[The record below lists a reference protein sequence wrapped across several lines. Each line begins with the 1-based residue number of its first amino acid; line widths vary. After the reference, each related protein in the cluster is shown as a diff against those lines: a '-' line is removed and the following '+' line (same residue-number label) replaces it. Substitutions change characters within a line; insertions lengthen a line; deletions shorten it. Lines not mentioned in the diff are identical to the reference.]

1 MAWANAGN
9 LQVTWGSVS
18 GKPSTFTPSSHTHAA
33 GDVTSGTLPLARG
46 GTGATSAASARESL
60 SVPSR
65 RGTVSAVSV
74 GGEDSSGQYV
84 QVDVTTNAGKR
95 RSLYC
100 KDNGF
105 GLWNFNES
113 KDSWTIPVTAK
124 ARGLEAYPVG
134 AVYMSFVSTSPAS
147 LFGGSW
153 SQISN
158 RFIYA
163 GNGTSTGGTLRHK
176 HWIPV
181 GKAVSDG
188 MYVYDFNNNGSMFS
202 GKNISGNRTLQGALM
217 NFNSFDTFS
226 TGPNAGFSAM
236 LLDSTSEPVL
246 GATDGTTSTAGES
259 DLYPPYQM
267 VYCWRRTA

>member
-9 LQVTWGSVS
+9 LQVAWGSVS

-33 GDVTSGTLPLARG
+33 GDVTSGTLPIARG
-46 GTGATSAASARESL
+46 GTGATTAASARENL
-60 SVPSR
+60 SVPGR
-65 RGTVSAVSV
+65 KGTVSAVSV

-84 QVDVTTNAGKR
+84 QVDVTTSAGKHR
-95 RSLYC
+95 CLVCR
-100 KDNGF
+100 DDGF
-105 GLWNFNES
+105 GLWDFNS
-113 KDSWTIPVTAK
+113 LKDAWTIPVTAK

-134 AVYMSFVSTSPAS
+134 ALYLSFVSTSPAT
-147 LFGGSW
+147 LFGGTW
-153 SQISN
+153 SQISS

-163 GNGTSTGGTLRHK
+163 GNGTSTGGTSRHK

-181 GKAVSDG
+181 GKSVSDG

-202 GKNISGNRTLQGALM
+202 GKNITGNRTLQGALM
-217 NFNSFDTFS
+217 NFGSFDTYS

-236 LLDSTSEPVL
+236 TLDSTSDPVL
-246 GATDGTTSTAGES
+246 GATDGIASTAGES